1 MSQPSVYISI
11 GKRKEAQIMTSSE
24 TQIDKTT
31 SETATLE
38 PENITQKVQIT
49 LVGLTPWTV
58 EVNPLEPWDFEPFY
72 QS

>member
-1 MSQPSVYISI
+1 MTNN
-11 GKRKEAQIMTSSE
+11 EARIE
-24 TQIDKTT
+24 GTT

-38 PENITQKVQIT
+38 QAPGMQKVQIT